1 MRTETL
7 SGPIDDA
14 RPMNPASNIFDDG
27 DLIPVGARIA
37 REISAMFGYT
47 RASLV
52 TRAETNS
59 AKIMRNNRR
68 NARRMVILSLV
79 QTIRGLEAHL
89 KDASVHTEDFLTA
102 AREEL
107 ATLKTDLIIRLAKR
121 NA

>member
-1 MRTETL
+1 MRTVQL
-7 SGPIDDA
+7 AGPVDDA

-37 REISAMFGYT
+37 QEISALFGYT

-52 TRAETNS
+52 KRAETNS
-59 AKIMRNNRR
+59 AKIMRNHRR

-79 QTIRGLEAHL
+79 STIRGLERHL
-89 KDASVHTEDFLTA
+89 KDADVHTEDFLAA
-102 AREEL
+102 AREEM